1 MAWDIEV
8 KTRVYHLL
16 ANEIFFRIYNGTYPP
31 GAKLSSLPVFA
42 KEVGSSPETVRKA
55 IFELRKHG
63 IVERNRLGY
72 FVTSNHEKVLEYRD
86 SCLGAVEERYFEVK
100 QKVGK
105 TVLEINQGQ
114 F

>member
-8 KTRVYHLL
+8 NTKVHHLL
-16 ANEIFFRIYNGTYPP
+16 ANEIFFRIYNGTYP
-31 GAKLSSLPVFA
+31 LSSKLPSFSILA
-42 KEVGSSPETVRKA
+42 KEAGSSPETLRKA
-55 IFELRKHG
+55 ISDLRKHG

-86 SCLGAVEERYFEVK
+86 SYLAAVEQRYFEAK
-100 QKVGK
+100 QKVEE

>member
-1 MAWDIEV
+1 MG
-8 KTRVYHLL
+8 YSSQ
-16 ANEIFFRIYNGTYPP
+16 NEGISFVSQRDF
-31 GAKLSSLPVFA
+31 LSDLQWYLSARSETFLISCFA

-55 IFELRKHG
+55 ISELQMHG

-86 SCLGAVEERYFEVK
+86 SYLAAVEQRYFEAK
-100 QKVGK
+100 QKVK
-105 TVLEINQGQ
+105 ETVLEINQGQ

>member
-1 MAWDIEV
+1 MAWDIAV
-8 KTRVYHLL
+8 KTKVYHLL

-31 GAKLSSLPVFA
+31 GVKLSSFPVFA

-55 IFELRKHG
+55 IYELQKHG
-63 IVERNRLGY
+63 IVERNRLGF

-86 SCLGAVEERYFEVK
+86 SYLAAVEQRYFEAK
-100 QKVGK
+100 QKVEEP
-105 TVLEINQGQ
+105 VLEINQGQ